1 MPHAISLLFFGLA
14 LLGTALVALQAVMV
28 WRYVRR
34 PSRKPVRTPGISI
47 LKPLCGIDDD
57 LEENLRSFAALDY
70 PTYEVI
76 LGVEKTDDPACA
88 VAQSI
93 VARWPKRF
101 SLQVQ
106 QGQPGLNPKV
116 NQLITLAKAARH
128 EIVMVSDS
136 NIRAHAGYLADIAAC
151 FDDPEVALV
160 THPIAGIGET
170 RLGSLFDN
178 FHMTTHFSVGMIAA
192 KEFADQDLVIGKSMG
207 FRRELLVKLGG
218 FESAKNV
225 LAEDFVMGRRVKT
238 ELHMKVAVGA
248 HPVLAVSKRRSVGD
262 FMRRY
267 NRWAVMQTKAVG
279 LFVYTSKLLMF
290 PAFLAM
296 IALLASPS
304 MAALELC
311 GAIVATKAVLDMM
324 QASMLRKGGFPIF
337 ALFLVPVCDVLVG
350 LQWFHGLLHDRV
362 VWRGHVLEVQEGT
375 VLVPLTP
382 LPAVAGAQ
390 ATDATEE
397 PPLVADLHAR

>member
-1 MPHAISLLFFGLA
+1 LPHAISLLFFGLA
-14 LLGTALVALQAVMV
+14 AIGTALVALQSFMV
-28 WRYVRR
+28 WRWARR
-34 PSRKPVRTPGISI
+34 PARKATKTPGISI

-76 LGVEKTDDPACA
+76 LGVEKTDDPAYP
-88 VAQSI
+88 VAEAL

-101 SLQVQ
+101 SLHVQ

-128 EIVMVSDS
+128 EIVIVSDS
-136 NIRAHAGYLADIAAC
+136 NIRAHAGYLADTAAA
-151 FDDPEVALV
+151 FEDPQVALV
-160 THPIAGIGET
+160 THPIAGIAEA

-178 FHMTTHFSVGMIAA
+178 FYMTTHFSVGMIAA
-192 KEFADQDLVIGKSMG
+192 KEFSDQDLVIGKSMG
-207 FRRELLVKLGG
+207 FRRQHLDALGG

-225 LAEDFVMGRRVKT
+225 LAEDFVMGRRVKN
-238 ELHMKVAVGA
+238 ELRMKVAIGS

-279 LFVYTSKLLMF
+279 LFVYTSSMLMN
-290 PAFLAM
+290 PGFLAM

-304 MAALELC
+304 LQGLQLCAGFLAAKS
-311 GAIVATKAVLDMM
+311 ALDTA
-324 QASMLRKGGFPIF
+324 QARMLRPGGFP
-337 ALFLVPVCDVLVG
+337 LFMMLLGPVCDLLVG

-375 VLVPLTP
+375 RLVPVTP
-382 LPAVAGAQ
+382 MPALDQPQ
-390 ATDATEE
+390 AAEAAEE
-397 PPLVADLHAR
+397 LAS